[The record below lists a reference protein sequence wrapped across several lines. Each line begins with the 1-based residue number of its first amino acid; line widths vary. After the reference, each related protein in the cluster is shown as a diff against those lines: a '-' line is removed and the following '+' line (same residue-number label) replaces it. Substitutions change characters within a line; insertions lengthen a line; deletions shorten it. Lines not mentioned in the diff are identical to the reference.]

1 MNPDDKKTGLRM
13 IVLAKEAAMSVPQS
27 IADFLTREGVP
38 YSTLTH
44 PVAYTAQEETAAA
57 HVPGREW
64 AKTVVCFAGDEPLLA
79 VLPAL
84 YAVDLKQ
91 LRQVAAV
98 KTLRLAREDELEALY
113 PDSEPGAMPPLGTGK
128 WETRFCVSRGGRS
141 MTSTCTADPRFP
153 PFGLPPVTTCVP

>member
-1 MNPDDKKTGLRM
+1 
-13 IVLAKEAAMSVPQS
+13 MSVPQS

-57 HVPGREW
+57 HIPGREW

-79 VLPAL
+79 VLPAP

-113 PDSEPGAMPPLGTGK
+113 PDSEPGAMPPLGPLYGQRVIV
-128 WETRFCVSRGGRS
+128 ETSLAANPEIVFNAG
-141 MTSTCTADPRFP
+141 THADAIRMRYTDFDHLVHPKVGQFAR
-153 PFGLPPVTTCVP
+153 

>member
-1 MNPDDKKTGLRM
+1 
-13 IVLAKEAAMSVPQS
+13 MSVPQS

-57 HVPGREW
+57 HIPGREW

-79 VLPAL
+79 VLPAP

-113 PDSEPGAMPPLGTGK
+113 PDSEPGAMPPLGPLYGQRVIV
-128 WETRFCVSRGGRS
+128 ETSLAANPEVVFNAG
-141 MTSTCTADPRFP
+141 THADAIRMRYTDFDQLVHPKVGQFAR
-153 PFGLPPVTTCVP
+153 

>member
-1 MNPDDKKTGLRM
+1 
-13 IVLAKEAAMSVPQS
+13 MSVPQS

-57 HVPGREW
+57 HIPGREW

-79 VLPAL
+79 VLPAP

-113 PDSEPGAMPPLGTGK
+113 PDSEPGAMPPLGPLYGQRVIV
-128 WETRFCVSRGGRS
+128 ETSLAANPEIVFNAG
-141 MTSTCTADPRFP
+141 THADAIRMRYTDFDHLVHPEVGQFAR
-153 PFGLPPVTTCVP
+153 